1 MGVAAAISRRGP
13 YSKAREYDS
22 RTVVQPCIWFKEEP
36 SQFSMGQ
43 KAPGQTCSIMEIPYT
58 GLDECPRILL
68 ACFRARNSGQ
78 SAYSVDCSLSLSLS
92 LSGELGDE
100 LLEKWRKTITR
111 SRRPHCLYSRLI
123 SDSASKTLDEMRQ
136 TVRLSELMSRCL
148 AEFSRLISLYRREM
162 LLLFKQGCAFLLLF
176 KQGCHNFSR

>member
-1 MGVAAAISRRGP
+1 MILGQWSNPVSGSRKSQASSQWAKKHRVKLVPSWRYHIQGWMNVRESYLHALEQGTLVSRRIVLT
-13 YSKAREYDS
+13 A
-22 RTVVQPCIWFKEEP
+22 
-36 SQFSMGQ
+36 
-43 KAPGQTCSIMEIPYT
+43 
-58 GLDECPRILL
+58 
-68 ACFRARNSGQ
+68 
-78 SAYSVDCSLSLSLS
+78 LSLSLS